1 MSIFEE
7 DEKTSSHTL
16 VIWAVVLLV
25 LAGIGWGI
33 WTMLQKDTLDKVTLC
48 PSKGPV
54 AQYVVLIDNTSP
66 FSFNEK
72 AALSQ
77 RIKSLVINDLPV
89 GALISV
95 FLLDE
100 DYKQHD
106 TPLFERCKPTQWKDD
121 MKYLS
126 SKRLVEK
133 DYADKFDKP
142 LDVVMQHISLDEK
155 AKTSP
160 IFEMLQLVG
169 IKAFEHS
176 NVQGDK
182 QLIIFSDMV
191 ANEASFSMYR
201 STLPSYKEFANTPYG
216 RKSTAMTLQ
225 DVKVTINMLTAEPS
239 AAPYGKRSDFWAH
252 YFEANQAKLESVNPM
267 EGL

>member
-7 DEKTSSHTL
+7 DEKTSSPTL

-25 LAGIGWGI
+25 FAGIGWGALK
-33 WTMLQKDTLDKVTLC
+33 MLQKDTFDKETLC
-48 PSKGPV
+48 PNKGPV

-66 FSFNEK
+66 FSHNEK

-77 RIKSLVINDLPV
+77 RIESLVINDLPV

-100 DYKQHD
+100 NYKQHD
-106 TPLFERCKPTQWKDD
+106 TPLFERCKPAQWQDD
-121 MKYLS
+121 MQYLS

-133 DYADKFDKP
+133 EYADKFDKP
-142 LDVVMQHISLDEK
+142 LDAVMQQISLDEK

-182 QLIIFSDMV
+182 KLIIFSDMA

-201 STLPSYKEFANTPYG
+201 PTLPSYKEFANTPYG
-216 RKSTAMTLQ
+216 RKSTAMTLK
-225 DVKVTINMLTAEPS
+225 DVKVTINMLTAEPN
-239 AAPYGKRSDFWAH
+239 AAPYRKRSDFWGD
-252 YFEANQAKLESVNPM
+252 YFEANKAKLEGVNPM

>member
-7 DEKTSSHTL
+7 DEKASSHTL
-16 VIWAVVLLV
+16 VIWAVVSLV
-25 LAGIGWGI
+25 LAGIGWGV

-54 AQYVVLIDNTSP
+54 GQYVVLIDNTSP
-66 FSFNEK
+66 FSHNEK

-100 DYKQHD
+100 NYKQHD
-106 TPLFERCKPTQWKDD
+106 TPLFERCKPAQWRDD

-133 DYADKFDKP
+133 DYADKFEKP
-142 LDVVMQHISLDEK
+142 LDAVMQRISLDEK
-155 AKTSP
+155 GKTSP

-176 NVQGDK
+176 NVEGDRK
-182 QLIIFSDMV
+182 LIIFSDMV

-216 RKSTAMTLQ
+216 RKSTAMTLEG
-225 DVKVTINMLTAEPS
+225 VNVTINMLTAEPN
-239 AAPYGKRSDFWAH
+239 AAPFRKRSDFWGD
-252 YFEANQAKLESVNPM
+252 YFEANKAKLEDVNPM